1 MSDQELR
8 TLLEEIALA
17 VHWEARATRA
27 CVGVMAV
34 VVILWCWLL
43 S

>member
-17 VHWEARATRA
+17 VRWEARATRKVNLSPKPC
-27 CVGVMAV
+27 CVR
-34 VVILWCWLL
+34 L
-43 S
+43 